1 MRQKEAVVFDL
12 PVADTIFLL
21 CTLVAGVLL
30 LITVLVDDILGGIFE
45 FLDIDIGGSSLM
57 PLLLAF
63 VAMFGIGGLFGTQVL
78 ELSGSQASVI
88 GIISGFIGAAI
99 AWLLFRFLRQ
109 STTPPP
115 FSQEDLIGE
124 TAYVSIAI
132 PRTQWGTISLEAE
145 GQTHEFRATSSVD
158 IERGQIVDITGVA
171 GNGLIVAPHDAAESA
186 KADEGPTPDNDEAT
200 SDTGAATD

>member
-1 MRQKEAVVFDL
+1 LVFDL

-45 FLDIDIGGSSLM
+45 FLDLDIGGSSLM

-115 FSQEDLIGE
+115 FSPDDLVGE
-124 TAYVSIAI
+124 TAYVAVAI
-132 PRTQWGTISLEAE
+132 PRTQWGTITLEAE

-171 GNGLIVAPHDAAESA
+171 GNGLIVTPHATAEEGKGKAGPAPDSDDAASGA
-186 KADEGPTPDNDEAT
+186 EAA
-200 SDTGAATD
+200 SD